1 MELVLEGVPSY
12 AVGEEI
18 SVILKADQKIF
29 LNATLGTVQ
38 NGKQGNGA
46 SALSR
51 AGVDLSNVRWNAADR
66 TSHVI

>member
-29 LNATLGTVQ
+29 LNATLGTVE

-46 SALSR
+46 R
-51 AGVDLSNVRWNAADR
+51 
-66 TSHVI
+66 

>member
-18 SVILKADQKIF
+18 NVTLKADQKIYP
-29 LNATLGTVQ
+29 NVTLGTVQ

-46 SALSR
+46 R
-51 AGVDLSNVRWNAADR
+51 
-66 TSHVI
+66 